1 MAPVDWYFD
10 FVSPYSYL
18 QSERLEKLS
27 LAVRPR
33 PILFAGLLTHW
44 GHKGPAELPTKRTFT
59 YRQVMW
65 IAERDGVPLRFPPRH
80 PFNPL
85 KVLRLAIALGSQRAS
100 IREIYRYV
108 WGEGGEAD
116 TPEGFARL
124 CERLGVA
131 DGEARI
137 ARPDVKAE
145 LLRNGEEAIARGV
158 FGVPTLAVAGEL
170 FWGYDATDMALDY
183 LRDPARFRSEEM
195 KRVDNLPVGA
205 ARS

>member
-1 MAPVDWYFD
+1 MGSADWYFD

-18 QSERLEKLS
+18 QSERLEKLA

-44 GHKGPAELPTKRTFT
+44 RHKGPAELPTKRTFT

-65 IAERDGVPLRFPPRH
+65 LAQRDGVALRFPPRH

-85 KVLRLAIALGSQRAS
+85 KALRLAIALDSQRAP
-100 IREIYRYV
+100 IRDIYRYV
-108 WGEGGEAD
+108 WSEGGEVD
-116 TPEGFARL
+116 TAEGFARL
-124 CERLGVA
+124 CQRLGVA

-137 ARPDVKAE
+137 ARPEVKAE
-145 LLRNGEEAIARGV
+145 LLRNGEEAITRGV
-158 FGVPTLAVAGEL
+158 FGVPTLAVDRQL

-183 LRDPARFRSEEM
+183 LRDPARFSSDEM